1 MLKMKWLYV
10 LREVPTTMNTVKATQ
25 ERKER
30 QIISLAEAAV
40 LYKRRLLE
48 REERGEI
55 PVPDDIIGS
64 GAEPKGMSAENKAN
78 GALRARLTM

>member
-1 MLKMKWLYV
+1 MKSLYLLV
-10 LREVPTTMNTVKATQ
+10 KVPTTMNTVEATQ
-25 ERKER
+25 QR
-30 QIISLAEAAV
+30 QTISLAEAAV

>member
-1 MLKMKWLYV
+1 
-10 LREVPTTMNTVKATQ
+10 MNTVLAKQ
-25 ERKER
+25 EKQTR
-30 QIISLAEAAV
+30 QTISLAEAAV

-64 GAEPKGMSAENKAN
+64 GAEPKDISAEDKAKD
-78 GALRARLTM
+78 ALRARVRILYET